1 MSTSNFRFHITPF
14 TFRDGL
20 RGGYSEMDLGE
31 ARWRGGCSA
40 AELIF
45 QQNINIS
52 NDFVYYN
59 YLQTSLQVTNIPIN
73 RAKAIVPGISVQ

>member
-1 MSTSNFRFHITPF
+1 MSMSNFRFHITPF

-20 RGGYSEMDLGE
+20 RGGYSSF
-31 ARWRGGCSA
+31 ARRRGGCSA

-52 NDFVYYN
+52 NNFVYYN

-73 RAKAIVPGISVQ
+73 KAKAIVPGISVQ